1 MLKASLKSLW
11 ARKVS
16 LVLSALAIVL
26 GTAFVGGS
34 FTFTDMLNSAFQGIV
49 SGASA
54 DVNVQPK
61 NAFESMNSSSDATL
75 TPAAIDKIRSVDGVQ
90 AAYGTVGAN
99 DAYLL
104 GTNGKPM
111 AAGAPGVATNYID
124 APAAGGQVGLLMK
137 SGRAP
142 NGPNEVVIDPG
153 SLEKLGAELGQTVRI
168 YTSGKQGVVTKT
180 IVGTALYGSKGSTG
194 GATYAIF
201 DTPTA
206 QQLFL
211 DGKDAYQGAWV
222 VTKPGADPKTVAGA
236 VASALPSG
244 WEAKT
249 GQEIGEKVNEMMAS
263 GLKFITYM
271 LLVFAGIALLVG
283 SFLIV
288 NTFTILVA
296 QRARELALFRA
307 MGASRGQVRLSVM
320 IEALVLGVV
329 GSTLGLL
336 LGFGLAFGISK
347 LFGSIGLDISGAQ
360 MRLTLPA
367 VAWTYAVGVLV
378 TLVAALIP
386 ALRASRVPPVAAMSG
401 DFATGQS
408 GLGWRAALGGALTA
422 LGAAALLYGLFGDP
436 PFNRMYAVAGG
447 AVGVLLGAAAIS
459 PILGAPVIW
468 LLGRIGNGVFGATGR
483 LAEVNSARNP
493 RRTAIT
499 ASALM
504 VGLALVTALGVV
516 ASSVNASTSKIIESN
531 LRSDYIVQTMNG
543 MPFSPAIGDDMAKVD
558 GVDQVYRLRYTPAQL
573 QGDNAYLGAMAPN
586 AFDKIMKQ
594 SMATGNLADFR
605 TNTVLLRDEYA
616 AEKGWAVGTKL
627 TSELNNQTV
636 PLTVVGTFTMDRNA
650 SLGNVL
656 TTIDTLDA
664 VGMRTMDSFLAI
676 DVKPGADKAAV
687 QSKLDKILEPLPL
700 VSVQDQKAYADAQAQ
715 GINMVLYIFYAL
727 LGLAIIIAI
736 FGIVNT
742 LGLSIIERTREIG
755 LLRAV
760 GLNKAQ
766 VRRMIVLE
774 STTISLLGAALGIGL
789 GLLFGLALQRAMADQ
804 GLDQLALPWP
814 QLGISVVVAL
824 IVGVLA
830 GLWPAVRATNLDV
843 LKAITTQ

>member
-16 LVLSALAIVL
+16 LLLSTLAIVL

-61 NAFESMNSSSDATL
+61 NSFDAMAVTDATL
-75 TPAAIDKIRSVDGVQ
+75 TPQVVAKVKEVEGVQ
-90 AAYGTVGAN
+90 DAYGTVGAN

-104 GTNGKPM
+104 GKNGKPM
-111 AAGAPGVATNYID
+111 TMGAPGVATNYLD
-124 APAAGGQVGLLMK
+124 APAAGGQQGLVMK
-137 SGRAP
+137 SGHAP

-153 SLEKLGAELGQTVRI
+153 SLEKLGAQLGDTVKI
-168 YTSGKQGVVTKT
+168 YTSGKQGVISKT

-201 DTPTA
+201 DTATA

-211 DGKDAYQGAWV
+211 DGKDAYQGIWV
-222 VTKPGADPKTVAGA
+222 VTKPGADPKTVADA
-236 VASALPSG
+236 VAKALPSG
-244 WEAKT
+244 WEAMT
-249 GQEIGEKVNEMMAS
+249 GKEIGEKLNEMMAS

-296 QRARELALFRA
+296 QRARELALFRSI
-307 MGASRGQVRLSVM
+307 GASRSQVRTSVL
-320 IEALVLGVV
+320 IEAVVLGLV

-336 LGFGLAFGISK
+336 LGFALAFGISR
-347 LFGSIGLDISGAQ
+347 LFGNIGLDISGAA
-360 MRLTLPA
+360 MRLTPEA
-367 VAWTYAVGVLV
+367 VIWTYAVGMIV
-378 TLVAALIP
+378 TLVAAMVP
-386 ALRASRVPPVAAMSG
+386 AIRASRVPPVAAMSG
-401 DFATGQS
+401 DFASGQS
-408 GLGWRAALGGALTA
+408 GLGWRAGLGGALTA
-422 LGAAALLYGLFGDP
+422 VGAATLLYGLFGNP
-436 PFNRMYAVAGG
+436 SFNRLYAIGGG
-447 AVGVLLGAAAIS
+447 AIAVLLGAAAVS

-468 LLGRIGNGVFGATGR
+468 LLGRLNMGLFGATGR

-504 VGLALVTALGVV
+504 VGLALVTALGLV
-516 ASSVNASTSKIIESN
+516 ASSVNASTTKAISAN
-531 LRSDYIVQTMNG
+531 MRSDYVVQSMNG
-543 MPFSPAIGDDMAKVD
+543 MPFSPAIGDDMAKVS
-558 GVDQVYRLRYTPAQL
+558 GVDQVYRLRFTPAQVEG
-573 QGDNAYLGAMAPN
+573 QTAYLGAMTPAS
-586 AFDKIMKQ
+586 FDKILKQ
-594 SMATGNLADFR
+594 SVAAGSLSDFR
-605 TNTVLLRDEYA
+605 KNTVLVRDEYA
-616 AEKGWAVGTKL
+616 KEKGWSVGKTL
-627 TSELNNQTV
+627 TSQINNQDV
-636 PLTVVGTFTMDRNA
+636 PLTVAGTFTMERSA

-676 DVKPGADKAAV
+676 DLKPGADKAAV
-687 QSKLDKILEPLPL
+687 QTQLDKLVEPLPL
-700 VSVQDQKAYADAQAQ
+700 VSVQDQKAYADAQAGQ
-715 GINMVLYIFYAL
+715 INMVLYIFYAL
-727 LGLAIIIAI
+727 LGLAIVIAI
-736 FGIVNT
+736 FGIINT

-760 GLNKAQ
+760 GLNKGQ

-789 GLLFGLALQRAMADQ
+789 GLLFGFALQRAMADQ
-804 GLDQLALPWP
+804 GLTELALPWP
-814 QLGISVVVAL
+814 QIAISVVVAL
-824 IVGVLA
+824 VVGVLA

-843 LKAITTQ
+843 LKAIATE